1 MLKQKLL
8 FLIIILPFVVAIVYS
23 FIQTSGVQKTMEYLL
38 DLYVLAT
45 SLVSIASVV
54 CNYTE
59 TPKDDELVA
68 KAYKI
73 LEQFAFLNN
82 KAKQQQKG
90 VTMAVQESVKE
101 TVDIVAASTGLLS
114 LVAWL
119 PPTAS
124 LFTIVWLG
132 IRIFETETIQK
143 IMGRDK

>member
-1 MLKQKLL
+1 
-8 FLIIILPFVVAIVYS
+8 
-23 FIQTSGVQKTMEYLL
+23 
-38 DLYVLAT
+38 
-45 SLVSIASVV
+45 
-54 CNYTE
+54 
-59 TPKDDELVA
+59 
-68 KAYKI
+68 
-73 LEQFAFLNN
+73 
-82 KAKQQQKG
+82 
-90 VTMAVQESVKE
+90 MAVQESVKE